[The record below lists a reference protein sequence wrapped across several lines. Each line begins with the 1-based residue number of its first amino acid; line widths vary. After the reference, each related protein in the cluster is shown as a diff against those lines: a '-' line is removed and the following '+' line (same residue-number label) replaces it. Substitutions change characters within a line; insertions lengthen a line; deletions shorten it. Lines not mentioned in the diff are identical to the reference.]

1 MSQGQLIVASIA
13 AKNYLPR
20 VRVLAASLRE
30 QHPELQLQVLLS
42 DQLDGELEPADEPYR
57 LLQLSELGL
66 VAPKQ
71 FCFRYDIKQRS
82 SALKPFFLEYLLNQ
96 GHRGVLFLDPDMLIT
111 GQLSTLLTPLN
122 DCAILLTPHL
132 LQATNGKQGV
142 QRELEILQAGIFNA
156 GVLGVSDGPVARG
169 FLSWWK
175 QRLQRHTQ
183 DSVAEGMYYDQRW
196 LDFVPGLFPAVHIVR
211 DPGCNVAH
219 WNLSERRLSLD
230 NETLRVNDQLCR
242 LLHFSGYNPSM
253 PESLSHHAHWVKPAE
268 HEPIRSLMAQYQQL
282 LCTAGE
288 EQAST
293 WVPAWEHFANGVPI
307 APILREI
314 YAAGSTGESFDDP
327 FACGVQSFFSWLLQP
342 VDFQQPL
349 ISHLWDALIRLRP
362 QLQTRWPDHLRKDR
376 MAFFAWTMNE
386 GWKNYAIAPQLRLTG
401 QVARA

>member
-42 DQLDGELEPADEPYR
+42 DQLDGEFEAADEPYR

-66 VAPKQ
+66 VAQQQ

-96 GHRGVLFLDPDMLIT
+96 GHRAVLFLDPDMLVT
-111 GQLSTLLTPLN
+111 GQLSSLLTPLEH
-122 DCAILLTPHL
+122 CPILLTPHL
-132 LQATNGKQGV
+132 LQAASGSQGFR
-142 QRELEILQAGIFNA
+142 RELEILQAGIFNA
-156 GVLGVSDGPVARG
+156 GVIGVSDCAVSRR

-219 WNLSERRLSLD
+219 WNLSERTLSVD
-230 NETLRVNDQLCR
+230 NETLQVDGQLCR
-242 LLHFSGYNPSM
+242 LVHFSGYNPST
-253 PESLSHHAHWVKPAE
+253 PESLSHHAHWITPAE
-268 HEPIRSLMAQYQQL
+268 HDPIRRLMAEYQQL
-282 LCTAGE
+282 LCTAGQ
-288 EQAST
+288 EQANA
-293 WVPAWEHFANGVPI
+293 WRPAWEHFANGVPI
-307 APILREI
+307 ARILREI
-314 YAAGSTGESFDDP
+314 YATGSGDERFDDP
-327 FACGVQSFFSWLLQP
+327 FACGKQSFFSWLRQP
-342 VDFQQPL
+342 VDRQQPL

-362 QLQTRWPDHLRKDR
+362 QLQTRWPDHLGKDR
-376 MAFFAWTMNE
+376 AGFFAWVVAE
-386 GWKNYAIAPQLRLTG
+386 GWQEYAIAPQLRLIA
-401 QVARA
+401 QASR